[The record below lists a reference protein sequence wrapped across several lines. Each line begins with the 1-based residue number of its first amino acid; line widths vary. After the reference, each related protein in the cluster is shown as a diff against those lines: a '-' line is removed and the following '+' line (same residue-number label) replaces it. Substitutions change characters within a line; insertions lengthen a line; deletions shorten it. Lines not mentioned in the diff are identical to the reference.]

1 MLWSRQLFL
10 HEVKH
15 LSALLVRKRIGKC
28 EVGCFCGGIT
38 EHVLKLQDKLLRV
51 ISLGTS
57 TLFIFVGISFRNWF
71 VWLSLSNQRVADL
84 TRYPLPAS
92 LLIWE
97 DSIDWFES
105 LRVQFPLQAFSC
117 NDAIPSCSDF

>member
-1 MLWSRQLFL
+1 MKVYGALMLWSRQLFL

-38 EHVLKLQDKLLRV
+38 EHMLKLQDKLLRV
-51 ISLGTS
+51 VSLGTS
-57 TLFIFVGISFRNWF
+57 TLFIFFGISLRDKF
-71 VWLSLSNQRVADL
+71 VWLSLSNQRVANL
-84 TRYPLPAS
+84 AWHPLPAS

-97 DSIDWFES
+97 DSIDWLES
-105 LRVQFPLQAFSC
+105 LRV
-117 NDAIPSCSDF
+117 